1 MPSANPAHSAKVRS
15 VFLTAEWRSLVMLNY
30 AVDPAILAR
39 HLPRG
44 VELDLWRDEALVSM
58 VGFRFLHTR
67 VLGLAIPFHQDFD
80 EVNLRFYVRR
90 RVEEGWRRGVVFVR
104 EIVPR
109 SMIALVARVAYNEP
123 YLGLPMRHCV
133 PPVGEGGRFEFGW
146 KFRETWCGLG
156 AETMGEPV
164 PLVEG
169 GAEEFIFEHY
179 WGYTRQ
185 RDGSTAEYQVEHP
198 RWRAWQTSRS
208 WLTGELGALY
218 GAEFGDV
225 LGGAPQSAFVA
236 EGSEVA
242 VRRGM
247 RLRVRL
253 GACWRR
259 GWAVT

>member
-1 MPSANPAHSAKVRS
+1 MPSISPVDTEKLRP

-30 AVDPAILAR
+30 AVDPAILVR

-44 VELDLWRDEALVSM
+44 LEIDFWRDEALVSM

-67 VLGLAIPFHQDFD
+67 VLGVAIPFHQDFE

-90 RVEEGWRRGVVFVR
+90 RAEEGWRRGVVFVR

-133 PPVGEGGRFEFGW
+133 PPAGEAGRFEFGW
-146 KFRETWCGLG
+146 KFREAWCGLG
-156 AETMGEPV
+156 AETVGEPATIAA
-164 PLVEG
+164 G
-169 GAEEFIFEHY
+169 SAEEFIFEHY

-198 RWRAWQTSRS
+198 RWRAWQASNS
-208 WLTGELGALY
+208 WLTGELGTLY
-218 GAEFGDV
+218 GAGFGNA
-225 LGGAPQSAFVA
+225 LGGAPRSAFVA
-236 EGSEVA
+236 DGSEVT
-242 VRRGM
+242 VRRGT
-247 RLRVRL
+247 RL
-253 GACWRR
+253 G
-259 GWAVT
+259 